1 MMDEKKS
8 LFLRNLF
15 REIFK
20 EYTYYITSL
29 HNKYTGCQKKKKT
42 SDKFPKNNLF

>member
-1 MMDEKKS
+1 MMDEKNRC
-8 LFLRNLF
+8 FYVICF

-29 HNKYTGCQKKKKT
+29 HNKYTGCQKKT
-42 SDKFPKNNLF
+42 CDKFPKNNLF